1 VIIRE
6 LITRL
11 GFDANNSGANSH
23 ESALN
28 KVRNAAVAVTAAY
41 TATVG
46 AVAALANQYAD
57 TAREIENQSRLA
69 NASTLEF
76 QRMAAG
82 ARSFGIEQDKLSDI
96 LKDTNDRVGDFVQ
109 TGGGPMADFFE
120 NIGPKVGVTAE
131 HFRNLSG
138 PQALQLYVES
148 LEKAN
153 VNQQDMVF
161 YMEAMASDSTA
172 LIPLLRNGGA
182 AMQEMGD
189 SAEASG
195 AILSDTAIK
204 AAADYR
210 KSARVISNAVTGI
223 KNTIAEG
230 VLPIAAETVE
240 AFAAWWEINREIVI
254 QNLRRYLETFA
265 KVLST
270 VGAGIGVIA
279 AAINV
284 VADRMGGW
292 ERIMR
297 IVMAAAAGFIALKL
311 GGVLWA
317 IGAALVGAGAGARI
331 LRGALML
338 LSRLPIL
345 ALMIGLGLAIE
356 DLIVW
361 INGGDSAIGRWLG
374 SWEDFSAKSQRVI
387 NDVIEY
393 IQPLIDAFNALSEI
407 IWGALT
413 LDGERIIQGFNNLGD
428 SISIWAMQLG
438 GDIANFLLDAFM
450 PDISAIMAGMRELGS
465 GMLDWAKDMGARIAE
480 FLLPKFVTD
489 ALGIERPSS
498 SDERLDR
505 DAPLP
510 PTGTNRQPDA
520 LALPPGRLPEPTTQ
534 SESTVSTPRQAADD
548 LNRQLAGAFNTPT
561 PERVRENVVNS
572 NTNNRNVSINAR
584 IESTLQVPQGTPQ
597 EQQAALRTEV
607 ESTFSELFNREI
619 NRTLN
624 DMPEVT

>member
-1 VIIRE
+1 
-6 LITRL
+6 
-11 GFDANNSGANSH
+11 
-23 ESALN
+23 
-28 KVRNAAVAVTAAY
+28 
-41 TATVG
+41 
-46 AVAALANQYAD
+46 
-57 TAREIENQSRLA
+57 
-69 NASTLEF
+69 
-76 QRMAAG
+76 MAAG

-138 PQALQLYVES
+138 PQALQLYVDS

-230 VLPIAAETVE
+230 ILPIAAETVE

-292 ERIMR
+292 ERIIR

-338 LSRLPIL
+338 LSRIPIL

-374 SWEDFSAKSQRVI
+374 SWEDFSAKALVVI
-387 NDVIEY
+387 NDVINY
-393 IQPLIDAFNALSEI
+393 IQPLIDAFTAVGDI
-407 IWGALT
+407 IMGALT
-413 LDGERIIQGFNNLGD
+413 LDGARLMQGVRDYGNALVTWWTQVG
-428 SISIWAMQLG
+428 S
-438 GDIANFLLDAFM
+438 DIANYLLDAFM
-450 PDISAIMAGMRELGS
+450 P
-465 GMLDWAKDMGARIAE
+465 
-480 FLLPKFVTD
+480 
-489 ALGIERPSS
+489 
-498 SDERLDR
+498 
-505 DAPLP
+505 
-510 PTGTNRQPDA
+510 
-520 LALPPGRLPEPTTQ
+520 
-534 SESTVSTPRQAADD
+534 
-548 LNRQLAGAFNTPT
+548 
-561 PERVRENVVNS
+561 
-572 NTNNRNVSINAR
+572 
-584 IESTLQVPQGTPQ
+584 
-597 EQQAALRTEV
+597 
-607 ESTFSELFNREI
+607 
-619 NRTLN
+619 
-624 DMPEVT
+624 